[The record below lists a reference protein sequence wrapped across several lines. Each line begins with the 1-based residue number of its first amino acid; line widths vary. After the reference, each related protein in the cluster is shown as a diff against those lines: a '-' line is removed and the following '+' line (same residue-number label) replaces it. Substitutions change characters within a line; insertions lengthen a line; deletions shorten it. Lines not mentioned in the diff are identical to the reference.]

1 MSKKLISAAH
11 SLQLVPV
18 YNIIHFGVVRS
29 KAVLRSIGKP
39 DILMIVP
46 GTLKPGDTRNEDVY
60 TKKHTFK
67 LAGVSQ
73 SKTLYLANLQA
84 IPLSLSILTKPVIPV
99 FPAPPIIRLP
109 FLLRSAV
116 AFMTAPCPVL
126 VRTLMRSF
134 RLSFSPSSPFI

>member
-29 KAVLRSIGKP
+29 KAVLRSIDKP

-84 IPLSLSILTKPVIPV
+84 IPFVALYTDETGNTRVSGSPDYPLAFSFEIGSGLYDCTLSGTGPDVD
-99 FPAPPIIRLP
+99 A
-109 FLLRSAV
+109 FL
-116 AFMTAPCPVL
+116 
-126 VRTLMRSF
+126 
-134 RLSFSPSSPFI
+134 